1 MTNQISASRALST
14 LKTLS
19 TNIGNQI
26 SSSKF
31 SFIKKGNKNLETGK
45 SVKDSVVEVENS
57 FKSVKDKI
65 DESFRLRQGL
75 NEINYSN
82 TMQISGKTMSILDAL
97 TYKHYIIPQLKTLLQ
112 QMKIEQSRLINQ
124 YKNEIVNHEKRLT
137 DAKDNEALLNVIK
150 SEEPTIHDVSD
161 KVNTL
166 QKEIEDFEMNFDIL
180 LNELNPGLKFNL

>member
-45 SVKDSVVEVENS
+45 SVKDSIVEVENS

-75 NEINYSN
+75 NEVNYSN
-82 TMQISGKTMSILDAL
+82 EIQISGKTLSILDAL

-150 SEEPTIHDVSD
+150 SEEPAIHDVSD

>member
-1 MTNQISASRALST
+1 MTNQISAARALST
-14 LKTLS
+14 LKALS
-19 TNIGNQI
+19 TNVGNQI

-45 SVKDSVVEVENS
+45 SVKDSIVEVENN

-97 TYKHYIIPQLKTLLQ
+97 SYKHYIIPQLKSLLQ

-137 DAKDNEALLNVIK
+137 DAKDNDVLLNAIK
-150 SEEPTIHDVSD
+150 SEEPAIHDVSD
-161 KVNTL
+161 KADTL